1 MKDMYSFHPD
11 KEDMEEFYDRVKNE
25 YTELFKD
32 LGIGDD
38 TFFTYAS
45 GGDFTD
51 GFSHEFQT
59 LLPNGED
66 MIYIDREKNVAYNEE
81 IATPENEKRL
91 GVSFQNLEK
100 VPACEVANI
109 FPLNLKYSK
118 PFNLTYTDKDG
129 TVKPVYMGC
138 YGIGISRLMGVIAE
152 KFADEKGLVWPE
164 NVAPAKFHIVTLANK
179 EDEESYLLSQKLF
192 DLIGSDALWDRRNR
206 VSAGEKLRDADLI
219 GCPYKVII
227 SNRSISNKGVE
238 VQKRSTG
245 EKFYMSIGELID
257 NFGGPR
263 RF

>member
-164 NVAPAKFHIVTLANK
+164 NVAPGKSRTRSSRRSDGSSAN
-179 EDEESYLLSQKLF
+179 
-192 DLIGSDALWDRRNR
+192 GSSSGPA
-206 VSAGEKLRDADLI
+206 
-219 GCPYKVII
+219 
-227 SNRSISNKGVE
+227 
-238 VQKRSTG
+238 TG
-245 EKFYMSIGELID
+245 
-257 NFGGPR
+257 
-263 RF
+263 